1 PGNAGST
8 LGVDGVKEYKIITS
22 DFSAE
27 YGMSMGSQVVVVS
40 KGGTN
45 QFHGDVFEFNRNS
58 SFDARNFFLTTAG
71 QPNPLLQKNQYGA
84 AFGGPIKKDKT
95 FFFASYEGLKLN
107 LSVAQNLIVP
117 AAGCHGPAGATIT
130 PATCPDVTAP
140 TVVNA
145 NIAPILALYPLPNTT
160 IGTVSHDI
168 FATHNTTKQN
178 YGQIRIDQNFSAA
191 DSLFGRYTIDNAVV
205 NTSASP
211 TSSSVYFLQGD
222 VSQQNNRNQYITIS
236 ENHIF
241 SPTVPNTARLSFSRT
256 HPTTVGVN
264 ATPGPSV

>member
-58 SFDARNFFLTTAG
+58 AFDARNFFLTTAG

-95 FFFASYEGLKLN
+95 FFFATYEGLKLN
-107 LSVAQNLIVP
+107 QSVAQNLIVP

-130 PATCPDVTAP
+130 PAVCPDVP
-140 TVVNA
+140 SNTVINP
-145 NIAPILALYPLPNTT
+145 NIAPFLAEYPLPNTT
-160 IGTVSHDI
+160 TVVKGVVTSQDI
-168 FATHNTTKQN
+168 FGTNNGTHQN
-178 YGQIRIDQNFSAA
+178 YGQIRVDQTFSPA
-191 DSLFGRYTIDNAVV
+191 DSLFGRYTVDNAVV
-205 NTSASP
+205 NTFASP
-211 TSSSVYFLQGD
+211 TSSSVYDLAGD
-222 VSQQNNRNQYITIS
+222 FSQANN
-236 ENHIF
+236 
-241 SPTVPNTARLSFSRT
+241 
-256 HPTTVGVN
+256 
-264 ATPGPSV
+264 